1 MAGITIVVTLTC
13 LTAGAIALWLVVS
26 LRFKSGVESPRY
38 SVLGKKSGYEIREYD
53 PYIVAKTD
61 IYGSFSSSLN
71 RGFGIIAEYIF
82 GNNVSTRSAITK
94 EASLADRLEITS
106 EKIQMTAPVL
116 SEKGTDLEMQGKY
129 VISFVM
135 PSKYDLDTLPVPK
148 DGRVELLP
156 VKRHIA
162 AAIKF
167 SGYATEKRVLHNLQ
181 QLRQMLTMDKIE
193 ATPRYRVAQYDPPFT
208 FPLMKRNEV
217 IVDLKDQVG
226 VTEIQRR

>member
-1 MAGITIVVTLTC
+1 MSGITIVVTLAC
-13 LTAGAIALWLVVS
+13 LTVGAIALWIVVS

-61 IYGSFSSSLN
+61 IYGSFSRSLN

-82 GNNVSTRSAITK
+82 GNNVSTRSDVTK
-94 EASLADRLEITS
+94 EASLADRPEITS
-106 EKIQMTAPVL
+106 EQIPMTAPVL
-116 SEKGTDLEMQGKY
+116 SEKETDLEMQGRY

-135 PSKYDLDTLPVPK
+135 PSKYDLDTLPVPR
-148 DGRVELLP
+148 DARVELSP
-156 VKRHIA
+156 VKRHVA

-181 QLRQMLTMDKIE
+181 QLRQMLTLDRIE

-208 FPLMKRNEV
+208 FPLMKKNEV
-217 IVDLKDQVG
+217 IVDLQDEFG
-226 VTEIQRR
+226 LPEI